1 MAFVWDQIRTGAW
14 LTAARMRDYATI
26 LLIIYAAAAV
36 LWIAL
41 ADGMVDRNN
50 KPIGTDFSNVYAA
63 GKLTLSGKAAAAY
76 NWQIEHAVE
85 KATFGGRD
93 VPFYGWHYPPIFLV
107 VAAVLAL
114 LPYGWALALWMA
126 ATLPAYLMTIRAI
139 VPRRMAMIIA
149 LAYPAVFIN
158 FGHGQ
163 NGFISAALLGSSLL
177 LLDSRPIL
185 SGILIGFLAYKPQFG
200 LLIPIVL
207 MATGRWAVIAA
218 AGMTVIALCAATAA
232 AFGSKVWLAF
242 LDSTALTREIV
253 LEAGSTGWE
262 RIQSIFSAVRMWGG
276 TIEMAYAAQCALTLT
291 VAVALVWV
299 SRSKSSSHLK
309 SAALAASTLIAT
321 PYVLDYDLMILGI
334 ALAFFARH
342 CLEHGFHDYEIST
355 LSFVWTA
362 PLLSRLAGSLA
373 DVPLG
378 LMAQVMLF
386 AAVLLRAYRD
396 VRAPQ
401 PAAAWQTPML
411 HLHGRELRNAE

>member
-1 MAFVWDQIRTGAW
+1 MLKTFDPKAERDLVFIPVGINYDRVLEDRT
-14 LTAARMRDYATI
+14 
-26 LLIIYAAAAV
+26 LLMKLDPAGPRRG
-36 LWIAL
+36 L
-41 ADGMVDRNN
+41 
-50 KPIGTDFSNVYAA
+50 VYA
-63 GKLTLSGKAAAAY
+63 
-76 NWQIEHAVE
+76 
-85 KATFGGRD
+85 
-93 VPFYGWHYPPIFLV
+93 
-107 VAAVLAL
+107 VA
-114 LPYGWALALWMA
+114 
-126 ATLPAYLMTIRAI
+126 R
-139 VPRRMAMIIA
+139 IIA
-149 LAYPAVFIN
+149 F
-158 FGHGQ
+158 
-163 NGFISAALLGSSLL
+163 AAGNLW
-177 LLDSRPIL
+177 
-185 SGILIGFLAYKPQFG
+185 
-200 LLIPIVL
+200 L